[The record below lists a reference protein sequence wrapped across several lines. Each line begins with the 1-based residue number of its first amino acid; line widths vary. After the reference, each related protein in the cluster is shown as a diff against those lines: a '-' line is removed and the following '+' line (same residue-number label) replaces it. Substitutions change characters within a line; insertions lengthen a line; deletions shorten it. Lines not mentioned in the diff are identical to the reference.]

1 VNSLITSLYS
11 LMRFFYLGQ
20 ANSEHPLSKAIVEHT
35 KKLKEQYG
43 SHSDH
48 MMESRDFEVHPG
60 AGVSAHIEGRLVLVG
75 NKRLMQEFEVP
86 LSPEVEAYMSETE
99 ELARTCVLVAIDKII
114 CGALAV
120 SDPLKPKAGQVIS
133 YLKSMGISSI
143 MVTGDNWATAK
154 SIAKEVGISQVFAEI
169 DPVGKA
175 EKIKDLQVRSVVQF

>member
-1 VNSLITSLYS
+1 
-11 LMRFFYLGQ
+11 MCFYLGQ

-60 AGVSAHIEGRLVLVG
+60 AGVSAQVEGRLVLVG

-99 ELARTCVLVAIDKII
+99 GLLGPVYLLLSIRL
-114 CGALAV
+114 
-120 SDPLKPKAGQVIS
+120 SAGLLLFRI
-133 YLKSMGISSI
+133 L
-143 MVTGDNWATAK
+143 
-154 SIAKEVGISQVFAEI
+154 
-169 DPVGKA
+169 
-175 EKIKDLQVRSVVQF
+175 